1 MSTLFKSIFDS
12 RRPRARRVA
21 SAAVAGLVGWAMG
34 HSAAVHAVIL
44 ASDNAANTAYSGG
57 AWANG
62 SNGGTGF
69 SQWFQGPTGSGVNQ
83 AATWGFTTATAS
95 TVFGTYATP
104 NIDTN
109 GVSWSMGAYNGTS
122 SDPAGPGAYRDLNTS
137 LQVGQTLQ
145 LSMAT
150 GYMSN
155 PGQEGFQIQNFNSTT
170 GYGTPLFQIA
180 AAGSG
185 SYYVFSYGGYTSPTT
200 GFADSQLTGIAS
212 AHTGVTTPNNGNG
225 ITVAF
230 TLESPTSFN
239 LTITPLA
246 DPSAAET
253 FTNLTLT
260 NLPVNQLFLY
270 NDNLGLAAQYA
281 YFNNLEVTATP
292 EPAPA
297 AMVLG
302 GVAMLALMRR
312 RKFGAKAALSGR
324 DKIQGT

>member
-1 MSTLFKSIFDS
+1 MSMLRKDIFNS
-12 RRPRARRVA
+12 RSPRARRVA
-21 SAAVAGLVGWAMG
+21 SAAVAGLIGWAMG
-34 HSAAVHAVIL
+34 HSAAVRAVIL

-69 SQWFQGPTGSGVNQ
+69 GPWFQGPTGSGVDQ
-83 AATWGFTTATAS
+83 VATWGFTTQTAS
-95 TVFGTYATP
+95 TVFGQYVTP
-104 NIDTN
+104 NIDTSS
-109 GVSWSMGAYNGTS
+109 VSWSMGAYNGTS
-122 SDPAGPGAYRDLNTS
+122 SDPAAPYAYRDLNNA

-170 GYGTPLFQIA
+170 GYGTPLFQVA

-185 SYYVFSYGGYTSPTT
+185 NYYAISYGGYTSPTT
-200 GFADSQLTGIAS
+200 GFAYSQLTGIAS

-239 LTITPLA
+239 LTLTPLA
-246 DPSAAET
+246 DPAAAET

-260 NLPVNQLFLY
+260 DLPVNQLFLY
-270 NDNLGLAAQYA
+270 NDNLGLASQYA
-281 YFNNLEVTATP
+281 YFNGLAVTATP

-297 AMVLG
+297 ML
-302 GVAMLALMRR
+302 MLAGLATLALIPRR
-312 RKFGAKAALSGR
+312 TGPVKPKNG
-324 DKIQGT
+324 DVNVTH

>member
-1 MSTLFKSIFDS
+1 MSTVLKSFFDS
-12 RRPRARRVA
+12 RSPRARRVA
-21 SAAVAGLVGWAMG
+21 SAAVAGMIGWAMG
-34 HSAAVHAVIL
+34 HSAAVRAVIL
-44 ASDNAANTAYSGG
+44 ASDNAANSAYSGG
-57 AWANG
+57 TWSG
-62 SNGGTGF
+62 TSNGGTGF
-69 SQWFQGPTGSGVNQ
+69 SQWFQGPSGSGVSQ
-83 AATWGFTTATAS
+83 AATWGFATATAS

-104 NIDTN
+104 NIDTS

-122 SDPAGPGAYRDLNTS
+122 SDPAAPYAYRDLNTP
-137 LQVGQTLQ
+137 LQIGQTLQ

-155 PGQEGFQIQNFNSTT
+155 PGQEGFQIQNYNSTT

-180 AAGSG
+180 AAGS
-185 SYYVFSYGGYTSPTT
+185 SNYYAISYGGYTSPTT
-200 GFADSQLTGIAS
+200 GFAYSQLTGIAS
-212 AHTGVTTPNNGNG
+212 AHTGVATPNNGNG

-253 FTNLTLT
+253 FNNLTLT
-260 NLPVNQLFLY
+260 GLPVNQLFLY
-270 NDNLGLAAQYA
+270 NDNLGLASQYA

-297 AMVLG
+297 ALLLSSLLL
-302 GVAMLALMRR
+302 LALIPRR
-312 RKFGAKAALSGR
+312 RSSARAVPFDRSS
-324 DKIQGT
+324 IQDV

>member
-1 MSTLFKSIFDS
+1 MSPIFRTIFDS
-12 RRPRARRVA
+12 RSPRARRVA
-21 SAAVAGLVGWAMG
+21 SAAVAGMIGWAMG
-34 HSAAVHAVIL
+34 HSAAVRAVIL

-57 AWANG
+57 TWSG
-62 SNGGTGF
+62 TSNGGTGF

-83 AATWGFTTATAS
+83 AATWGFTTQTAS
-95 TVFGTYATP
+95 TVFGTYVTP

-122 SDPAGPGAYRDLNTS
+122 SDPAAPYAYRGLNTP
-137 LQVGQTLQ
+137 LQIGQTLQ

-155 PGQEGFQIQNFNSTT
+155 PGQEGFQIQNYNATT

-180 AAGSG
+180 AAGSS
-185 SYYVFSYGGYTSPTT
+185 SYYAISYGGYTSPTT
-200 GFADSQLTGIAS
+200 GFAYSVLTGIAS

-260 NLPVNQLFLY
+260 DLPVNQLFLY
-270 NDNLGLAAQYA
+270 NDNLGLTAQYA

-297 AMVLG
+297 AMLLG
-302 GVAMLALMRR
+302 GMAMLALIRR
-312 RKFGAKAALSGR
+312 RKYRARAALSGR
-324 DKIQGT
+324 GNIQGT